1 MVVSV
6 ITGVPLS
13 VCSVQAVPSSSLPVG
28 DVVAAVL
35 AGGGAAGVLPA
46 LLGDGTL
53 PLASGDAAGLLVLS
67 AGDGVVGAAHADSVA
82 RQTNRT
88 YSECFRIS
96 IPRIAQQRLCE

>member
-1 MVVSV
+1 
-6 ITGVPLS
+6 
-13 VCSVQAVPSSSLPVG
+13 
-28 DVVAAVL
+28 VL
-35 AGGGAAGVLPA
+35 G
-46 LLGDGTL
+46 
-53 PLASGDAAGLLVLS
+53 